1 MISDLNILAGWLAIL
16 CGIVMGIGMGLYF
29 DQEKWL
35 GGYGSWPRRTLR
47 LGHVAFFGIGLLN
60 IAFAATTKY
69 LGWSHPPEICSRL
82 LAVACALMPATCFL
96 AAFDRRWRHGLA
108 APVVCVLAGVLGV
121 LVGRI

>member
-69 LGWSHPPEICSRL
+69 LGWSHPPERHPLPRL
-82 LAVACALMPATCFL
+82 RCGHSP
-96 AAFDRRWRHGLA
+96 
-108 APVVCVLAGVLGV
+108 
-121 LVGRI
+121 